1 MVKRLAT
8 YARTSAELL
17 IKLLKG
23 ETPEKWPVRLT
34 LIITSIAWVKMVVT

>member
-34 LIITSIAWVKMVVT
+34 YYNYNINIMG